1 MALIRRRQLKS
12 LAPLSDHRLRFS
24 LPLHPP
30 ELIAAANYSSA
41 SISVADLET
50 LELLGQGNGGKVYK
64 CNLFREIEILHRT
77 DSPHIV
83 RCEAFFEQLLGD
95 IKILMEFMD
104 SGTLE
109 TLLIDNGAFSE
120 AKLAHVPRQV
130 LSDRNYLHTHN
141 ITHRANLLVNTN
153 MEVKIPDFGVSKIV
167 LLTSDGA
174 CSSPI
179 GT

>member
-1 MALIRRRQLKS
+1 MALIRRSSQVTSTTYALKLVS
-12 LAPLSDHRLRFS
+12 SDS
-24 LPLHPP
+24 KPT
-30 ELIAAANYSSA
+30 
-41 SISVADLET
+41 V
-50 LELLGQGNGGKVYK
+50 Q
-64 CNLFREIEILHRT
+64 CNLFRDIEILHRT

-141 ITHRANLLVNTN
+141 ITHRANLLVNSN

>member
-64 CNLFREIEILHRT
+64 
-77 DSPHIV
+77 
-83 RCEAFFEQLLGD
+83 LLGD

-179 GT
+179 GQSPDWPSLMLAICFGEPPSLPAGA